1 MKICNLVGVPA
12 SNQCVPESPM
22 FIAIA
27 HQMPLLRSFGIAC
40 IAGVLVT
47 SAARAADF
55 EVTLDEAK
63 IAELPKRVATVVI
76 GNPLIAD
83 ISLQPSGQV
92 VITGKG
98 YGRTNM
104 IALDHDG
111 KVLIDRKI
119 QVNGPT
125 KDVVVIYRGINRET
139 YSCAP
144 QCERRITLGD
154 EPKYF
159 DSTLSQTTN
168 RNGKAQG
175 AVTR

>member
-1 MKICNLVGVPA
+1 ML
-12 SNQCVPESPM
+12 
-22 FIAIA
+22 IAIMR
-27 HQMPLLRSFGIAC
+27 QTPLFHSFGIAC
-40 IAGVLVT
+40 IIGALIP
-47 SAARAADF
+47 SAAKATDF

-83 ISLQPSGQV
+83 ISLQPNGQAV
-92 VITGKG
+92 VTGKG

-104 IALDHDG
+104 IALDHNG
-111 KVLIDRKI
+111 KVLMDQKI

-125 KDVVVIYRGINRET
+125 RDVVVIYRGLNRET

-175 AVTR
+175 AVTQ